1 MLNKNSPG
9 LLKKGAAKQSRIKS
23 IAWHITYF
31 CINQSPTAE
40 IFIIYVGRNAHK
52 DGPQTEKETYTEATH
67 GLSSEVITC
76 IV

>member
-9 LLKKGAAKQSRIKS
+9 LFLFS
-23 IAWHITYF
+23 ISLIF
-31 CINQSPTAE
+31 VINHPLLN
-40 IFIIYVGRNAHK
+40 IYNIGRNAHK

-67 GLSSEVITC
+67 GSSSEVITC